1 MKKNFG
7 ILELGRFY
15 EQFVRRAYDEFLISP
30 ADPFRAKVAAS
41 HADIMAERVW
51 NACKGSDQTKIG
63 NTQSAR
69 AYRQL
74 LVANECPD
82 FQLVWD
88 VHDGHK
94 HVDLS
99 RSNRQVTSAAQT
111 GVVQRGGAFD
121 ANSFQADA
129 FDVGQ
134 SEIVVILDD
143 GTERAIAEVLENVIN
158 MWERLLGTRLR

>member
-1 MKKNFG
+1 MEKNYG
-7 ILELGRFY
+7 ILELGIFY

-30 ADPFRAKVAAS
+30 VDPFRAKVAAS

-51 NACKGSDQTKIG
+51 NACKDSDRTKVG
-63 NTQSAR
+63 NAQSAR
-69 AYRQL
+69 AYRQF
-74 LVANECPD
+74 LVANECAD

-99 RSNRQVTSAAQT
+99 RSNRQITSAAQT
-111 GVVQRGGAFD
+111 GIVQRGGAFD
-121 ANSFQADA
+121 ANALQADA

-143 GTERAIAEVLENVIN
+143 GTERAIAEVLKNVID
-158 MWERLLGTRLR
+158 MWERLLETRLR